1 MDIAFLTAHDTRSI
15 KGGGGVHAGQVSRGL
30 LKNGHRLY
38 TNITEES
45 DDFRKFR
52 HANVREIS
60 KDIQVFY
67 IRIDGAP
74 EKDRWTLYRRFNP
87 NAICLWEIN
96 APVEELR
103 TRNIS
108 EQIIGVYN
116 KKRRLLAKLVD
127 AAICVS
133 DEMGAYAKD
142 YLGIEKVFVVPNGS
156 DHEMFSP
163 DRMDPCMFDPGKF
176 KIIWAGSPEYNWQ
189 GLHIVKEVAEKIY
202 SIDRNILFIVTAEG
216 SSTDNCLYIGR
227 VPYIEIPKYIASA
240 DAGLCVYDRLG
251 YYKEFYFSPLK
262 LYDYM
267 SCSIPVIGSDV
278 GQIKHVLEEN
288 RNGLLVDNCIED
300 IISKIMYLKSNRNI
314 RKAMGERGRRA
325 VLEKYNWS
333 NVVSKTENIMM
344 EVKGS
349 INSTLISRKIKFLF
363 TRKHWVCRQAYWEV
377 KNRCAAMLNQGH
389 PG

>member
-1 MDIAFLTAHDTRSI
+1 VNIAFLTAIDTRSI
-15 KGGGGVHAGQVSRGL
+15 KGGGAVHAGQVSRGL

-38 TNITEES
+38 TNITDES
-45 DDFRKFR
+45 GDFRKFR
-52 HANVREIS
+52 HANIREIS

-67 IRIDGAP
+67 IRIDGDP
-74 EKDRWTLYRRFNP
+74 EKDSWTLYRRYNP
-87 NAICLWEIN
+87 NAICIWEIN

-103 TRNIS
+103 TRNIT

-133 DEMGAYAKD
+133 DEMGAYARD
-142 YLGIEKVFVVPNGS
+142 DLGIEKVFVVPNGS

-163 DRMDPCMFDPGKF
+163 ERMDRCLFDPEKF
-176 KIIWAGSPEYNWQ
+176 KIIWTGSPEYNWQ
-189 GLHIVKEVAEKIY
+189 GLQIVQEVAEKMH

-216 SSTDNCLYIGR
+216 SSKENILYIGK
-227 VPYIEIPKYIASA
+227 VPYKEIQKYIASV
-240 DAGLCVYDRLG
+240 DAGFCVYDRLG

-267 SCSIPVIGSDV
+267 SCAIPVIGSDV
-278 GQIKHVLEEN
+278 GQIKHVIEEN
-288 RNGLLVDNCIED
+288 RNGLLVENCIED
-300 IISKIMYLKSNRNI
+300 MIRKIMYLKSNINI
-314 RKAMGERGRRA
+314 RKEMGERGRKA

-344 EVKGS
+344 DVKGS
-349 INSTLISRKIKFLF
+349 INRTLISRKIKFLF
-363 TRKHWVCRQAYWEV
+363 IRKQWVCRQAYWEI
-377 KNRCAAMLNQGH
+377 KNRCASIGNS
-389 PG
+389 